1 MPTKSNTKKPELAA
15 YAEKAITPVMR
26 EYIAW
31 LEKETG
37 YKVDPVS
44 VQLSSM
50 LRPAF
55 QKSDTNQQRLAL
67 QSARAAEREQAKL
80 LRKVE
85 RENAAA
91 EKATAGPKAEKPAPK
106 PVRRSAKPATAKA
119 GASR

>member
-1 MPTKSNTKKPELAA
+1 MSNTKKPELAA

-26 EYIAW
+26 DYIAW

-55 QKSDTNQQRLAL
+55 QKSETNQKRLAL
-67 QSARAAEREQAKL
+67 QSARAAERKQAKL
-80 LRKVE
+80 LRRVE
-85 RENAAA
+85 KENAEA
-91 EKATAGPKAEKPAPK
+91 ERNEQPEKPALAPK
-106 PVRRSAKPATAKA
+106 PARSRKAATPKA
-119 GASR
+119 GA

>member
-1 MPTKSNTKKPELAA
+1 MSNTKKPELAA

-26 EYIAW
+26 DYIAW

-55 QKSDTNQQRLAL
+55 QKSPGNQNRIADAAERAAARR
-67 QSARAAEREQAKL
+67 SARAAK
-80 LRKVE
+80 
-85 RENAAA
+85 AA
-91 EKATAGPKAEKPAPK
+91 EPMSEKPAPK
-106 PVRRSAKPATAKA
+106 AVRSRKPATPKA
-119 GASR
+119 GA